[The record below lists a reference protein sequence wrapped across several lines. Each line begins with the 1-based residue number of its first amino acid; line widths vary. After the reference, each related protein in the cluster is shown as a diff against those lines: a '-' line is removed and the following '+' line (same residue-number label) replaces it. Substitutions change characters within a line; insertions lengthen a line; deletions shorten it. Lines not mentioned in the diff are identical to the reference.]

1 MLEETYKTKNGK
13 WTTRDVNIKPI
24 TQEQADKF
32 FEELEYRMSD
42 EYIYCDG
49 EATETEAQNL
59 YNHYLKKVKVIKK
72 LGFLPSFKT
81 YNY

>member
-1 MLEETYKTKNGK
+1 MLEESYKTKDGK
-13 WTTRDVNIKPI
+13 WKTREIYINPI
-24 TQEQADKF
+24 DQKQADKL

-49 EATETEAQNL
+49 EATEREAQDL
-59 YNHYLKKVKVIKK
+59 YNHYLKKVNIIKK
-72 LGFLPSFKT
+72 LGFMPTFKT

>member
-1 MLEETYKTKNGK
+1 MKTFKIAVYDPSRVDNNG
-13 WTTRDVNIKPI
+13 DI
-24 TQEQADKF
+24 
-32 FEELEYRMSD
+32 LSD

-49 EATETEAQNL
+49 EATETDAQYL

-72 LGFLPSFKT
+72 LGFMPSFKT

>member
-1 MLEETYKTKNGK
+1 MLEENYKTSSGK
-13 WTTRDVNIKPI
+13 WATREIKINPMN
-24 TQEQADKF
+24 QKQADKF

-49 EATETEAQNL
+49 EATETDAQYL

-72 LGFLPSFKT
+72 LGFMPSFKT